1 MTQQQQLVQYQIQ
14 QTLSQYPALVQDIMT
29 QQQQLVQYQIQ
40 QTLSQY
46 PELVQ
51 VIMTLLYSATVS
63 AVPDSADPQ
72 SISRTCTG
80 NYDTAVL
87 SNS

>member
-14 QTLSQYPALVQDIMT
+14 QTLSQYPALVQVIMT

-46 PELVQ
+46 PALVQ
-51 VIMTLLYSATVS
+51 VIMRCHCVVVLE
-63 AVPDSADPQ
+63 Q
-72 SISRTCTG
+72 
-80 NYDTAVL
+80 DTFILA
-87 SNS
+87 